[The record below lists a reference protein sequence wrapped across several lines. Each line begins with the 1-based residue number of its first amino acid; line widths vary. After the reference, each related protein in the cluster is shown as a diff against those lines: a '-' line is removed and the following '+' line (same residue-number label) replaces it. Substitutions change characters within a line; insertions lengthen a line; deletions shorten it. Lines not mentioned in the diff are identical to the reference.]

1 METTKPSFQD
11 VLEFVRLYRR
21 KNKLQ
26 REIQDV
32 EKKIRDNQKRV
43 LLLDNLSD
51 YIKPGM
57 SVEAIQG
64 IIASMKSDYEDR
76 VDDYIIKNAEL
87 SKERR
92 DISKKLKVMGSK
104 AKPCRSGGGQRR
116 RAVPRFP
123 LFPAF
128 FCENFVPATAS
139 PHRHFAILA
148 REKRIDIGKVSLI
161 LAGHLTQR
169 RQGDISTP
177 LTSPTIDSPEDKLR
191 C

>member
-11 VLEFVRLYRR
+11 VLEFVRLFRR

-32 EKKIRDNQKRV
+32 EKKI
-43 LLLDNLSD
+43 LDNLSD

-64 IIASMKSDYEDR
+64 IIASMKGDYEDR

-92 DISKKLKVMGSK
+92 DISKKLKAMGEMK
-104 AKPCRSGGGQRR
+104 NGEAK
-116 RAVPRFP
+116 
-123 LFPAF
+123 
-128 FCENFVPATAS
+128 
-139 PHRHFAILA
+139 
-148 REKRIDIGKVSLI
+148 
-161 LAGHLTQR
+161 
-169 RQGDISTP
+169 
-177 LTSPTIDSPEDKLR
+177 
-191 C
+191 

>member
-1 METTKPSFQD
+1 MFAASTIVHGVTMEQVSKSTFTD
-11 VLEFVRLYRR
+11 VLEYVRMSRR
-21 KNKLQ
+21 KNKLK
-26 REIQDV
+26 REIVDN

-92 DISKKLKVMGSK
+92 DISKKLKVMGEQK
-104 AKPCRSGGGQRR
+104 G
-116 RAVPRFP
+116 
-123 LFPAF
+123 
-128 FCENFVPATAS
+128 E
-139 PHRHFAILA
+139 
-148 REKRIDIGKVSLI
+148 
-161 LAGHLTQR
+161 
-169 RQGDISTP
+169 
-177 LTSPTIDSPEDKLR
+177 
-191 C
+191 

>member
-11 VLEFVRLYRR
+11 VLEFVRLFRR

-64 IIASMKSDYEDR
+64 IIASMKGDYEDR

-92 DISKKLKVMGSK
+92 DISKKLKAMGEMK
-104 AKPCRSGGGQRR
+104 NGEAKEF
-116 RAVPRFP
+116 RFYSMM
-123 LFPAF
+123 
-128 FCENFVPATAS
+128 V
-139 PHRHFAILA
+139 A
-148 REKRIDIGKVSLI
+148 RQPSL
-161 LAGHLTQR
+161 L
-169 RQGDISTP
+169 
-177 LTSPTIDSPEDKLR
+177 IDSYL
-191 C
+191 CITVIILI

>member
-11 VLEFVRLYRR
+11 VLEFVRLFRR

-26 REIQDV
+26 REIQDI

-76 VDDYIIKNAEL
+76 VMTT
-87 SKERR
+87 S
-92 DISKKLKVMGSK
+92 LKMPKSPKSV
-104 AKPCRSGGGQRR
+104 AT
-116 RAVPRFP
+116 FP
-123 LFPAF
+123 K
-128 FCENFVPATAS
+128 S
-139 PHRHFAILA
+139 
-148 REKRIDIGKVSLI
+148 
-161 LAGHLTQR
+161 
-169 RQGDISTP
+169 
-177 LTSPTIDSPEDKLR
+177 
-191 C
+191 